1 MAAKKTTTTNA
12 DRKGGKAWKKHPKVF
27 DKTKRRLVPDVPK

>member
-1 MAAKKTTTTNA
+1 VAAKKSGTTNA

-27 DKTKRRLVPDVPK
+27 DKAKRRLVSDVPK